1 MSMGVKM
8 KYCMCDALITK
19 RKGKKQMK
27 EQDFKL
33 FFSLPHYFYFLIN
46 THTLKKK
53 YNVKPNTS
61 GSF

>member
-1 MSMGVKM
+1 MMIKM
-8 KYCMCDALITK
+8 KHYICDALVL
-19 RKGKKQMK
+19 KGSQINDK
-27 EQDFKL
+27 QDFKL